1 MQTMAKLLYGSG
13 LRLMECV
20 RLRIKD
26 VDFQRKQILV
36 RNGKGQKD
44 RYTILIDNV
53 IEPLQRQIAYAAALH
68 DKDLAQGYGSVHL
81 PYALVEKYPNAATD
95 LRWYWVFPSRN
106 LSIDPRSGIKQR
118 HHIHPNS
125 LQKYVREAIRKAGIR
140 KHALCHTF
148 RHSFA
153 THLLESGKF
162 QLHEVQ
168 EMLGHKDIKTTQ
180 VYLHVLQKK
189 ANPLNW

>member
-1 MQTMAKLLYGSG
+1 MAKLLYGSG

-140 KHALCHTF
+140 KQALCLRFFTLLYSDFLILFF
-148 RHSFA
+148 RQRSI
-153 THLLESGKF
+153 SGRI
-162 QLHEVQ
+162 
-168 EMLGHKDIKTTQ
+168 GCPAD
-180 VYLHVLQKK
+180 
-189 ANPLNW
+189 NDRP